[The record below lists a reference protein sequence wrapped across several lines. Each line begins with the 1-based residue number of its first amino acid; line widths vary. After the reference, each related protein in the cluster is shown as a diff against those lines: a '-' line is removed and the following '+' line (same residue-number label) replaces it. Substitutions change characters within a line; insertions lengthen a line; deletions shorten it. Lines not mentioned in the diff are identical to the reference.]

1 MKRCYYFLA
10 ALALPAALTASAQET
25 GDAKRIGKVVVT
37 ASRAEQD
44 ISEVPASMQI
54 LEASD
59 IAALPGATVDEKL
72 AAISGANT
80 IRANGIYSFSAV
92 VSLRGMAGDQG
103 RTLVLLDG
111 IPVNTSA
118 TGSVNWNRLNLEDI
132 ERIEVFKGAAS
143 SIYGSNAAG
152 GVINIITAKPLK
164 TGASADASYGTY
176 NTYSAKASG
185 GLKTG
190 KFYTQA
196 SAYYLKS
203 DGYNSTPDNLRTTGS
218 TARNVREKDAG
229 IKAGYQITD
238 KQSIEAAYSY
248 YDGLRGEGTQILAED
263 GVSRRFRTQF
273 TRLAWTGRADKVE
286 WQSNLF
292 YQKERYGRTTE
303 SLTGTTYARTDTDGD
318 RIDKGIQG
326 SLTADFYGMK
336 LTPGFDYKAGTV
348 DAIDTNMVTLSQ
360 ANNRGKI
367 YEYAPY
373 LQAQKDLLDGKLK
386 LVGALRYDKAEF
398 RDGYV
403 YNPTNPS
410 VTNGDL
416 SNHSW
421 DKLTPKASVG
431 WTYSDKVEQYVS
443 YGQAFR
449 APNLEDM
456 CLNLKRGSKM
466 QIANPDLKPETINT
480 LETGFRLNPVKG
492 LSLEPA
498 AYYTRARDF
507 IYYTDT
513 GARVPG
519 TTTPIYKYQNVS
531 RAEIYGGELDLR
543 YQLPYGF
550 SLNGSYAYTRS
561 EVLSYP
567 QNTAVEGK
575 KLTNNPANLGY
586 ASLTWENPAVVNA
599 SFAWRYKDG
608 QYTNDTNTATINAY
622 STIGAKVWRSFPYN
636 ITASLAVDNILDE
649 RYLESETDQAPG
661 RTITAA
667 LNVKF

>member
-1 MKRCYYFLA
+1 MA
-10 ALALPAALTASAQET
+10 ALALPAAAMTAAAQDAAA
-25 GDAKRIGKVVVT
+25 DAKHIGKVVVT
-37 ASRAEQD
+37 ASRTTQD
-44 ISEVPASMQI
+44 IAEVPASIQI
-54 LEASD
+54 LEAAD
-59 IAALPGATVDEKL
+59 IAALPGSTVDEKL
-72 AAISGANT
+72 ASVSGANT

-118 TGSVNWNRLNLEDI
+118 TGSVNWNRLNIEDI
-132 ERIEVFKGAAS
+132 ERIEVYKGAAS

-176 NTYSAKASG
+176 NTYSAKATG

-196 SAYYLKS
+196 SAYYVKS
-203 DGYNSTPDNLRTTGS
+203 DGYNSTPDSLRTTGS

-229 IKAGYQITD
+229 IKAGYQLTD
-238 KQSIEAAYSY
+238 NQSLEAAYSY
-248 YDGLRGEGTQILAED
+248 YDGLRGEGTQIRAED

-273 TRLAWTGRADKVE
+273 TRLAWTGKADKVE

-326 SLTADFYGMK
+326 SLTADLYGLKM
-336 LTPGFDYKAGTV
+336 TPGFDYKAGTV
-348 DAIDTNMVTLSQ
+348 DAVDTNMITLAQ

-367 YEYAPY
+367 YTYAPY
-373 LQAQKDLLDGKLK
+373 LQAQKDLVDGRLK
-386 LVGALRYDKAEF
+386 LLGALRYDRAEF

-403 YNPTNPS
+403 YNPSNPAI
-410 VTNGDL
+410 TNGTL
-416 SNHSW
+416 AEQSW
-421 DKLTPKASVG
+421 DRVTPKVSVG
-431 WTYSDKVEQYVS
+431 WVYSDKAEQYVS

-456 CLNLKRGSKM
+456 CLNLKRGTKM

-480 LETGFRLNPVKG
+480 LETGFRLNPLKG
-492 LSLEPA
+492 FSIEPA

-513 GARVPG
+513 GARVTG

-531 RAEIYGGELDLR
+531 RAEIYGGELDMR
-543 YQLPYGF
+543 YQLPYGLA
-550 SLNGSYAYTRS
+550 LNGSYAYTHS
-561 EVLSYP
+561 EVLSFP
-567 QNTAVEGK
+567 QNAAAEGK
-575 KLTNNPANLGY
+575 RLTNDPVNMAY
-586 ASLTWENPAVVNA
+586 ASLSWENPDIVNA

-622 STIGAKVWRSFPYN
+622 STIGAKVWRSFPYGV
-636 ITASLAVDNILDE
+636 TASLAVDNILDE